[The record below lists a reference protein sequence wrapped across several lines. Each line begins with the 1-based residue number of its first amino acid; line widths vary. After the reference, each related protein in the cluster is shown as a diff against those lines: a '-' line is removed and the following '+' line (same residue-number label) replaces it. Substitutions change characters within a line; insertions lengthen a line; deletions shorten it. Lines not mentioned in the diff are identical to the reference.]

1 MVITMDDQNRRDS
14 AEQNAETETLEE
26 SNENIASEEAKQSQ
40 NDLEKEFEALK
51 NLSQQLENNYKR
63 ALADYQNLQRRT
75 QEEKSEWIR
84 MATKDFILKILPVLD
99 TLRLT
104 QKHIQDQGLELTI
117 GQFDKVLQEEGIVQ
131 IPTLGKSFDP
141 KTMEAVTT
149 KEADKK
155 EKGIVV
161 EEVRAGYIFGEYVLR
176 AAQVIVG
183 A

>member
-1 MVITMDDQNRRDS
+1 MDDQNRRDQNEENLENES
-14 AEQNAETETLEE
+14 VIQENEQT
-26 SNENIASEEAKQSQ
+26 SEPDEV
-40 NDLEKEFEALK
+40 EKELEAVKSLA
-51 NLSQQLENNYKR
+51 SQLENNYKR

-104 QKHIQDQGLELTI
+104 QKHIQDKGLELTI
-117 GQFDKVLQEEGIVQ
+117 GQFDKVLQEEGIVK
-131 IPTLGKSFDP
+131 IPTEGKPFDP

-149 KEADKK
+149 QEVEKK
-155 EKGIVV
+155 EKGNVI
-161 EEVRAGYIFGEYVLR
+161 EEVRAGYMFGEYVLR
-176 AAQVIVG
+176 AAQVVVG

>member
-1 MVITMDDQNRRDS
+1 MDDQNRRD
-14 AEQNAETETLEE
+14 QNEE
-26 SNENIASEEAKQSQ
+26 SLENEPVILENEDEV
-40 NDLEKEFEALK
+40 EKELEAVKDLA
-51 NLSQQLENNYKR
+51 SQLENNYKR

-104 QKHIQDQGLELTI
+104 QKHIQDKGLELTV
-117 GQFDKVLQEEGIVQ
+117 GQFDKVLQEEGIVK
-131 IPTLGKSFDP
+131 IPTEGRPFDP

-149 KEADKK
+149 QEVDN
-155 EKGIVV
+155 KGKGNVI
-161 EEVRAGYIFGEYVLR
+161 EEVRAGYIFGDYVLR
-176 AAQVIVG
+176 AAQVVVG